1 MFLNIKFN
9 FDIVWIYFF
18 LDNNIIGYIKE
29 DMVEND
35 LKEKLVDFLG
45 ENIWMIIGV
54 LLVFVFFFCIGM
66 FLFCKK
72 WYVFFIF
79 FLLII
84 CLIIL

>member
-18 LDNNIIGYIKE
+18 LDNNIIGYIKG

>member
-18 LDNNIIGYIKE
+18 LDNNIIGYIKG

-35 LKEKLVDFLG
+35 LKEKLVDYLG